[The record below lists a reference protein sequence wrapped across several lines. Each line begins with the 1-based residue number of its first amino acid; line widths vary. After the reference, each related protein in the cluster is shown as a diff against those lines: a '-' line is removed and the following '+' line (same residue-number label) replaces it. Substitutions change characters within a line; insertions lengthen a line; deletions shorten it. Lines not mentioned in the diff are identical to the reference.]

1 MELGLWGWYIR
12 YVPGSV
18 PYIFNCRDLYGQNDR
33 HYPDGQCIRNPGR
46 LHYGGFGCNYNRHY
60 NCHYNRDHNR
70 YANNNDN
77 NLRL

>member
-12 YVPGSV
+12 YVPGPV

-33 HYPDGQCIRNPGR
+33 YYPDWQCVGNPGR
-46 LHYGGFGCNYNRHY
+46 LHNGGFGCNNNCYYDYNY
-60 NCHYNRDHNR
+60 DYNRDHNR
-70 YANNNDN
+70 YANNI